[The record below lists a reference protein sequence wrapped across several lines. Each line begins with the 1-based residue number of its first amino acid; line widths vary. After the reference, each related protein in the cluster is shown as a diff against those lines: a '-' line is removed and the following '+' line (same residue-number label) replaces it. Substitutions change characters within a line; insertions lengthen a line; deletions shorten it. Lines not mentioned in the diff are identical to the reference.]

1 MRLENDNYNL
11 ANMLTKAENELESL
25 RAVSQQM
32 AMVLGSCIYDRDPWA
47 HVDSKRTEAANN
59 AWRDHLHKSPLDNVK
74 HTREALPA
82 TSCSACGKNHWLT
95 DDDAGS
101 DREIARLCTSCFK
114 QNVQAQTSPPEPQ

>member
-1 MRLENDNYNL
+1 MSLENDNYNL

-59 AWRDHLHKSPLDNVK
+59 AWRDHLHKFPLDKEKTVSIDK
-74 HTREALPA
+74 IQFR
-82 TSCSACGKNHWLT
+82 
-95 DDDAGS
+95 
-101 DREIARLCTSCFK
+101 
-114 QNVQAQTSPPEPQ
+114 